1 MNKYNSDI
9 NPKNYF
15 GMALDLEKEN
25 PFEEL
30 LHEYDAKILQDET
43 KEKLKRYQTQ
53 RIERGFDD
61 SEIIDLDSTIV
72 KFVLSRIKRFL
83 EIDEKELLNLEQDSS
98 QIQYFKD
105 LRQII
110 SDLENYNHDTT
121 DLTLFFKYFKQLWI

>member
-15 GMALDLEKEN
+15 GIALDLEKEKSSEN
-25 PFEEL
+25 L
-30 LHEYDAKILQDET
+30 LHEYDAKILQDKT
-43 KEKLKRYQTQ
+43 KETLKRYQIQ
-53 RIERGFDD
+53 RTERGFDD
-61 SEIIDLDSTIV
+61 SEIIDLDLTII
-72 KFVLSRIKRFL
+72 KFALPRIQRFL
-83 EIDEKELLNLEQDSS
+83 EIEEKEFLNFEQDNS

-121 DLTLFFKYFKQLWI
+121 DLTLFFKYFKQLWY